1 MSVVTNMDH
10 TLVLRNVRH
19 VQELRLNLMLVG
31 KLDDRGFV
39 SHFANSVWKIL
50 SGSLL

>member
-31 KLDDRGFV
+31 KLANGGFV
-39 SHFANSVWKIL
+39 SHFADGV
-50 SGSLL
+50 

>member
-31 KLDDRGFV
+31 KLANREFV
-39 SHFANSVWKIL
+39 SHFADGV
-50 SGSLL
+50 